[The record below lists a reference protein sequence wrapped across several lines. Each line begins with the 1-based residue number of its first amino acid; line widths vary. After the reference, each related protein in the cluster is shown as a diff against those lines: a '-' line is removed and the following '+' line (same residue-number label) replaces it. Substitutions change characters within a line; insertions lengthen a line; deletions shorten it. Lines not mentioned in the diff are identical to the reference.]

1 MIMIYNI
8 IIVCDDYHDNAFE
21 HRASSYI
28 AFFSI
33 MLSLVIG
40 LLIYEVRVVFTF
52 TVDNHLEGV
61 KCSSVW
67 QERGNWWG
75 ECEVIGKY
83 S

>member
-1 MIMIYNI
+1 MIMIYII
-8 IIVCDDYHDNAFE
+8 IIVCNHYQDDAFE
-21 HRASSYI
+21 HQASSDI

-52 TVDNHLEGV
+52 TVDNHSKGV